1 MAAIETLE
9 NEPDWVAC
17 WQAQAA
23 PDAGLLLVFKQSPIC
38 PTSHTAEA
46 EFRGCASSLGHPK
59 GLTLKIVDVVHR
71 RPISRRIAEDT
82 GVRHESPQALLI
94 GANQKVLWHAS
105 HYQINEDSLRAAL
118 AAAGGA

>member
-23 PDAGLLLVFKQSPIC
+23 PGAGLLLVFKQSPIC
-38 PTSHTAEA
+38 PTSHAAEA
-46 EFRGCASSLGHPK
+46 EFRDCAPSLAHPK
-59 GLTLKIVDVVHR
+59 GLCLKIVDVVRR

-94 GANQKVLWHAS
+94 GPNQKVLWYGS
-105 HYQINEDSLRAAL
+105 HYQINADSLRAAL